1 MAGYK
6 INRVT
11 SDIRLC
17 LSELLREVKDP
28 RVSKLISIVKL
39 DVSGDMSY
47 ATVYVSAIEGADA
60 TAESVKAL
68 NKSAGGFIRRE
79 LGSRMKLRKVPELMM
94 NTIALIRKEF
104 GVTILLIE
112 HDMKLV
118 SGICE
123 KLTVLNFG
131 RVLAQGETSAV
142 LNDPEVIKAY
152 LGE

>member
-11 SDIRLC
+11 SDIRLT

-47 ATVYVSAIEGADA
+47 ATVYVSAIEGSEA

-68 NKSAGGFIRRE
+68 NKSAAGYLRRE
-79 LGSRMKLRKVPELMM
+79 LGSRMKLRKVPELRFVAD
-94 NTIALIRKEF
+94 NS
-104 GVTILLIE
+104 IE
-112 HDMKLV
+112 
-118 SGICE
+118 
-123 KLTVLNFG
+123 N
-131 RVLAQGETSAV
+131 SAHISKIIDSF
-142 LNDPEVIKAY
+142 NSEE
-152 LGE
+152 G